1 MFDTA
6 RNLLLALL
14 LLVGQVA
21 LTLHQID
28 FDQHAEGTECQVCLA
43 AQGLD
48 HALGLDFNIPALW
61 RPAVAPLPSP
71 ENAPPI
77 AVAAVFLARAPP
89 PVPALS

>member
-6 RNLLLALL
+6 RNLLVALL
-14 LLVGQVA
+14 LLLGQTA

-28 FDQHAEGTECQVCLA
+28 FDQHAEGTECQLCLA

-48 HALGLDFNIPALW
+48 HALGLAFTMPALCCAVGP
-61 RPAVAPLPSP
+61 RMSSPADLPLIP
-71 ENAPPI
+71 
-77 AVAAVFLARAPP
+77 VAAVFLARAPP